1 MVTTKRITTKNLTI
15 GDAVTLDSKPSKV
28 LSIRKAWKAPEYIIT
43 FEFLGTQE
51 LTRVYHANT
60 KWDVFTKVGA

>member
-1 MVTTKRITTKNLTI
+1 MTIKRITTKNLVV
-15 GDAVTLDSKPSKV
+15 GDEITLDSKPSKV

-51 LTRVYHANT
+51 ITRAYHANT
-60 KWDVFTKVGA
+60 KWDVFSRAGA